1 MNAPLTAIKEHF
13 DLAKTMWGF
22 VDLVRHPEHLDRVFE
37 IADAMS
43 GQRRDVME
51 KMRDAFAR
59 DPRGAAALREKH
71 RLVVRLGELQKLPS
85 GTMGRTYADHMR
97 DNGLDPAAIPSLPS
111 AGEIEFM
118 RAHLYETHDVWHA
131 VTGFETDVAGELGL
145 QAFYA
150 AQTPGGLPLLLM
162 AMGFLNTA
170 LYAMGDREHRL
181 DAITRGW
188 QMGKDAQPL
197 FGVRWDELWER
208 PIDEVRVTLGVKP
221 YAEPLSAAA

>member
-1 MNAPLTAIKEHF
+1 MTTIKSRLLTARA
-13 DLAKTMWGF
+13 LYSF

-43 GQRRDVME
+43 GQRRDIME

-71 RLVVRLGELQKLPS
+71 RLVVRLDELQKLPP

-111 AGEIEFM
+111 AGELEFM

-170 LYAMGDREHRL
+170 LYAMGERERRL

-197 FGVRWDELWER
+197 FGVRWDERWGR
-208 PIDEVRVTLGVKP
+208 PIDEVRAVLRVKP
-221 YAEPLSAAA
+221 YARAWAAAA